1 MQRYDHQPS
10 KSYNTTFAL
19 AQFLTTT
26 GPEDYSNYRSNNRIS
41 QYDNGISF
49 DPQTSQSLQTN
60 KMKFFDRLRKKSNHN
75 NSKFIPQQEQ
85 KNLQSSHQFPNQGKA
100 PLSAWA
106 NPSSPLDRGTVH
118 KKHIPLLDDINQPN
132 LQMNTYQHQQKHPSF
147 YEAEDNSFNNA
158 GDTLPSFPTPPA
170 SSLHESEENQQQV
183 SSLLFSS
190 SSSSLIS
197 ESSPA
202 YTPTPITRS
211 KTATVTVNQS
221 HKKGIR
227 RGSRHIQVQTEDDS
241 ELFSKKEGPPT
252 PSDHPSSDN
261 QVTAP
266 ATAAIPAI
274 ATAEAI
280 QQQNNKDRCDLCSR
294 PFNQQH
300 LKRRQRRG
308 SCPAV
313 LASGAKMKLM
323 GHEAGVLLALIDQLK
338 QQLVEEQQSRKL
350 LEKAIQSQWL
360 EKN

>member
-75 NSKFIPQQEQ
+75 NSKYIPQQEQ
-85 KNLQSSHQFPNQGKA
+85 KQFESSHQFPNQGKT

-106 NPSSPLDRGTVH
+106 SPSSPLNRGTVH
-118 KKHIPLLDDINQPN
+118 KKHIPLIDDINQPN
-132 LQMNTYQHQQKHPSF
+132 LQRNNNYQHQQKNSSF

-190 SSSSLIS
+190 SSSSSIS

-202 YTPTPITRS
+202 YTPAHITRS

-227 RGSRHIQVQTEDDS
+227 RGSRHIQVQTEDDG
-241 ELFSKKEGPPT
+241 ELFLKKEDSPPST
-252 PSDHPSSDN
+252 DH

-266 ATAAIPAI
+266 VAAE
-274 ATAEAI
+274 TI
-280 QQQNNKDRCDLCSR
+280 QQQNDKDRCDLCSR
-294 PFNQQH
+294 PFNQKH
-300 LKRRQRRG
+300 LKPRQRRT
-308 SCPAV
+308 SCPSV